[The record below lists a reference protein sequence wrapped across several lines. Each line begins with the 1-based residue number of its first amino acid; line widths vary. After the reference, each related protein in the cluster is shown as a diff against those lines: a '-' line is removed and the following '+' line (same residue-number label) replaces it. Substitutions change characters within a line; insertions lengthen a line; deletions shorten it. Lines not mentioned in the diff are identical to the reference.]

1 MGGSCRNM
9 RERIYKLWNAPRCFA
24 AIFAVVLSIG
34 LSGARGEDA
43 QVSASGDQV
52 PLAYRNVGVV
62 EHLNRQLPLDARLY
76 DEDGQYTSLRQ
87 ILKPNRP
94 LLLQLGYL
102 GCPMLCDTIA
112 RSLVDSAR
120 KIDLNIGKD
129 FDYVFIS
136 IDPTDTPTLATLK
149 RNSYVTE
156 YDRPGSAGG
165 FHILVAQPNEIA
177 EMANAVGFGY
187 KPAQNGQ
194 FAHPA
199 VAMVITPEGRISKY
213 LYPPKE
219 GAWFP
224 EQPLR
229 RALADASQEKIGSS
243 EDQILL
249 ICLQLVKG
257 TYSFFAMNLMRV
269 GGVMTMMVLGSAIFW
284 MVRRGSPGDRPMD
297 DSGTNGG
304 TN

>member
-1 MGGSCRNM
+1 MGSCRKM
-9 RERIYKLWNAPRCFA
+9 SERIYNLLKAPRF
-24 AIFAVVLSIG
+24 FAVVLALVVSAG
-34 LSGARGEDA
+34 LSSARGDDS
-43 QVSASGDQV
+43 QIPASGDQV

-76 DEDGQYTSLRQ
+76 DEEGQYTSLRQ

-120 KIDLNIGKD
+120 KIDLNIGTD
-129 FDYVFIS
+129 FDYVFVS
-136 IDPTDTPTLATLK
+136 IDPSDTPTLATLK

-156 YDRPGSAGG
+156 YDRPGSASG
-165 FHILVAQPNEIA
+165 FHILVAKPNEIA
-177 EMANAVGFGY
+177 EMANAVGFGF
-187 KPAQNGQ
+187 KPAQNDQ

-199 VAMVITPEGRISKY
+199 VAMVITPDGRISKY
-213 LYPPKE
+213 LYPTKE

-224 EQPLR
+224 E
-229 RALADASQEKIGSS
+229 RALRSALVEASQEKIGSS
-243 EDQILL
+243 EDQVLL
-249 ICLQLVKG
+249 ICFQLIKG
-257 TYSFFAMNLMRV
+257 TYSFIAMNLVRA
-269 GGVMTMMVLGSAIFW
+269 GGILTMMGLGSAIFW
-284 MVRRGSPGDRPMD
+284 MVRRGSPASRPID
-297 DSGTNGG
+297 GSGLNGG

>member
-1 MGGSCRNM
+1 M
-9 RERIYKLWNAPRCFA
+9 REKLYKFWNTPRLLA
-24 AIFAVVLSIG
+24 VIFALVMSVVLGS
-34 LSGARGEDA
+34 ARGEDA
-43 QVSASGDQV
+43 QISASGDQV

-76 DEDGQYTSLRQ
+76 DEDGQYITLRQ
-87 ILKPNRP
+87 ILKSNRP

-129 FDYVFIS
+129 FDYVFVS

-165 FHILVAQPNEIA
+165 FHILVAKPNEIA

-187 KPAQNGQ
+187 KPAQNDQ

-213 LYPPKE
+213 LYPPKA
-219 GAWFP
+219 GDWFP
-224 EQPLR
+224 AP
-229 RALADASQEKIGSS
+229 ALQSALEDASHEKIGSS

-249 ICLQLVKG
+249 ICIQLVKG
-257 TYSFFAMNLMRV
+257 SYSFVAMNLMRV
-269 GGVMTMMVLGSAIFW
+269 GGVLTMMVLGSAIFW
-284 MVRRGSPGDRPMD
+284 MVRRGSPADRPMD
-297 DSGTNGG
+297 DSGANGG

>member
-1 MGGSCRNM
+1 MGGSCRSM
-9 RERIYKLWNAPRCFA
+9 AQKFHKFWMAPRCLA
-24 AIFAVVLSIG
+24 AILVLVVTAFAGNVRADDSQI
-34 LSGARGEDA
+34 
-43 QVSASGDQV
+43 SASGDQA

-62 EHLNRQLPLDARLY
+62 EHLDRQLPLDARLY
-76 DEDGQYTSLRQ
+76 NEDGQYVTLRQ

-94 LLLQLGYL
+94 MLLQLGYL

-120 KIDLNIGKD
+120 KINLDIGKD
-129 FDYVFIS
+129 FDYAFIS

-165 FHILVAQPNEIA
+165 FHFLVAKPNEIA
-177 EMANAVGFGY
+177 ELANAVGFGF

-199 VAMVITPEGRISKY
+199 VAMVITPEGRISRY
-213 LYPPKE
+213 LYPPRE

-224 EQPLR
+224 EQTVRLS
-229 RALADASQEKIGSS
+229 LVEASHGKIGSS
-243 EDQILL
+243 VDQILL
-249 ICLQLVKG
+249 ICLQYDPQQGKYSMAALNLV
-257 TYSFFAMNLMRV
+257 RI
-269 GGVMTMMVLGSAIFW
+269 GGVMTMMVLGSAIFL
-284 MVRRGSPGDRPMD
+284 MVRRSARCPPAGRR
-297 DSGTNGG
+297 
-304 TN
+304 